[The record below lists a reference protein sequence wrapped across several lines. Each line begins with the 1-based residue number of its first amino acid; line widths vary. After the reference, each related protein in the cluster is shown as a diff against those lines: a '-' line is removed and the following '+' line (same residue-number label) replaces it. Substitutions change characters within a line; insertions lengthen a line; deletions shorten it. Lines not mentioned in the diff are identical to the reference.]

1 MIKKNERW
9 LAAVLFALLFTLALF
24 WMTWIMQ

>member
-9 LAAVLFALLFTLALF
+9 LAAVFALLFTLALF